1 LIDRSTTG
9 PHKVDTADQK
19 EIVMTPRRLLPGLV
33 FATVLLAS
41 CQQGDEEV
49 AAESAEDKSPAIP
62 VETALPTRG
71 DIYAIYSGSAPIEA
85 FADATVIAK
94 VGGEVREVLAEE
106 GDDVRSGQVLA
117 RLDGDRLRLEK
128 QQAEANLRK
137 LQRDY
142 QRNVD
147 LKGKGLIS
155 EGDFEKIRYE
165 MEALQATFD
174 LATLEL
180 GYTEIRAPIDGVIS
194 ERFIKVGNTIEINE
208 QSFKVTSLEP
218 LISYLHV
225 PEREYRR
232 IKAGQKAI
240 IEVDA
245 LSGASFEADVVRI
258 SPIVDPETGTFK
270 ISIEVSDASRRL
282 KPGMFGRIGI
292 VFDMHANALQIPR
305 SAIVESA
312 GQSSVF
318 VVSEDVVKRRLI
330 STGYAE
336 SGQIEVLQGL
346 DDIDEIV
353 VVGQTSLKDGSKIS
367 VINAPVT
374 TSSAA
379 DNEPS
384 PE

>member
-1 LIDRSTTG
+1 MDS
-9 PHKVDTADQK
+9 ADQK
-19 EIVMTPRRLLPGLV
+19 ETVMTPRRFLPGLV
-33 FATVLLAS
+33 LATVMLAS

-49 AAESAEDKSPAIP
+49 AAESAEDESPAIP

-71 DIYAIYSGSAPIEA
+71 DIYAVYSGTAPIEA

-94 VGGEVREVLAEE
+94 VGGEAHEIFAEE
-106 GDDVRSGQVLA
+106 GDDVRSGQILA

-137 LQRDY
+137 LQRDH
-142 QRNVD
+142 QRSVD
-147 LKGKGLIS
+147 LKDKGLIS
-155 EGDFEKIRYE
+155 EGDFEKTRYE

-194 ERFIKVGNTIEINE
+194 ERFIKVGNTIDINE
-208 QSFKVTSLEP
+208 QTFKVTSMEP

-232 IKAGQKAI
+232 IEPGQRAI

-245 LSGASFEADVVRI
+245 LSGASFEAVVARI

-305 SAIVESA
+305 SAIVENA
-312 GQSSVF
+312 GQLSVF
-318 VVSEDVVKRRLI
+318 VVSEDVVERRLI
-330 STGYAE
+330 NTGYAE

-367 VINAPVT
+367 VINTPVT
-374 TSSAA
+374 ATSAA
-379 DNEPS
+379 DNES
-384 PE
+384 LPE

>member
-1 LIDRSTTG
+1 LSRLSERSNTATT
-9 PHKVDTADQK
+9 DQK
-19 EIVMTPRRLLPGLV
+19 EVAMTPRRLWPGLV
-33 FATVLLAS
+33 LAIVLLAA
-41 CQQGDEEV
+41 CQQADEDADTETG
-49 AAESAEDKSPAIP
+49 ADQSPAIP

-71 DIYAIYSGSAPIEA
+71 DIYAVYSGTAPIEA
-85 FADATVIAK
+85 FADAIVIAK
-94 VGGEVREVLAEE
+94 VGGEVREILAEE
-106 GDDVRSGQVLA
+106 GDDVSSGQVLA

-128 QQAEANLRK
+128 QQVEANLRK

-147 LKGKGLIS
+147 LEDKGLIS

-165 MEALQATFD
+165 LQALQAAFD
-174 LATLEL
+174 LAMLEL

-194 ERFIKVGNTIEINE
+194 ERFIKVGNTIDTNE
-208 QSFKVTSLEP
+208 QTFEVTSLEP
-218 LISYLHV
+218 LIAYLHV

-232 IKAGQKAI
+232 IKPGQKATI
-240 IEVDA
+240 DVDA
-245 LSGASFEADVVRI
+245 LSDASFEAVVARK

-292 VFDMHANALQIPR
+292 VIDMHANALQIPR

-318 VVSEDVVKRRLI
+318 VVSEGVVERRTI

-336 SGQIEVLQGL
+336 SGRIEILRGL
-346 DDIDEIV
+346 GSTDEIV
-353 VVGQTSLKDGSKIS
+353 VVGQTSLKDGSKIT
-367 VINAPVT
+367 VINAAT
-374 TSSAA
+374 TAITA
-379 DNEPS
+379 TDREPS
-384 PE
+384 TE

>member
-1 LIDRSTTG
+1 
-9 PHKVDTADQK
+9 
-19 EIVMTPRRLLPGLV
+19 MTPRRLWPGLV
-33 FATVLLAS
+33 LAIVLLAA
-41 CQQGDEEV
+41 CQQADEDADTETG
-49 AAESAEDKSPAIP
+49 ADQSPAIP

-71 DIYAIYSGSAPIEA
+71 DIYAVYSGTAPIEA
-85 FADATVIAK
+85 FADAIVIAK
-94 VGGEVREVLAEE
+94 VGGEVREILAEE
-106 GDDVRSGQVLA
+106 GDDVSSGQVLA

-128 QQAEANLRK
+128 QQVEANLRK

-147 LKGKGLIS
+147 LEDKGLIS

-165 MEALQATFD
+165 LQALQAAFD

-194 ERFIKVGNTIEINE
+194 ERFIKVGNTIDTNE
-208 QSFKVTSLEP
+208 QTFEVTSLEP
-218 LISYLHV
+218 LIAYLHV

-232 IKAGQKAI
+232 IKPGQKATI
-240 IEVDA
+240 DVDA
-245 LSGASFEADVVRI
+245 LSDASFEAVVARK

-292 VFDMHANALQIPR
+292 VIDMHANALQIPR

-318 VVSEDVVKRRLI
+318 VVSEGVVERRTI

-336 SGQIEVLQGL
+336 SGRIEILRGL
-346 DDIDEIV
+346 GSTDEIV
-353 VVGQTSLKDGSKIS
+353 VVGQTSLKDGSKIT
-367 VINAPVT
+367 VINAAT
-374 TSSAA
+374 TAITA
-379 DNEPS
+379 TDREPS
-384 PE
+384 TE